1 MRGVGFEPTNPCGMR
16 CPSQTS
22 RIVLLLKQHLS
33 IVMTGSYIR
42 PLHLTPLTRLGN
54 PRNNLLLYL
63 TTYNA
68 FYETQSE
75 QHHFF
80 IFSE

>member
-1 MRGVGFEPTNPCGMR
+1 
-16 CPSQTS
+16 
-22 RIVLLLKQHLS
+22 
-33 IVMTGSYIR
+33 
-42 PLHLTPLTRLGN
+42 LHLTPLTRLGN

-80 IFSE
+80 IFFRIRLQNPEILLF